1 MQGPEIITR
10 RLEEAGISYCIVGG
24 LASIAYGRPRLTLDA
39 DLVVGLEPLQVG
51 RLIAA
56 FPEDE
61 FYLPPE
67 EVLQTELQ
75 REARGHFNIIH
86 QHSALRADCYLPG
99 KSDLARWELDHRQ
112 RLPLGDGAAWFSRPE
127 AVIVHKLLFYREGGS
142 QKHLEDIRAMM
153 LGGCSLDEAL
163 LTNWVDKHVLQPEW
177 GTVTKPSLIDFLR
190 GARDSAAPNVELDL
204 TRSRQNEERDTGA

>member
-1 MQGPEIITR
+1 MQGPDIITR

-39 DLVVGLEPLQVG
+39 DLVVGLEPLEVG

-61 FYLPPE
+61 FYLPPA
-67 EVLQTELQ
+67 EVLQTEAQ

-99 KSDLARWELDHRQ
+99 KSQLARWELEHRL
-112 RLPLGDGAAWFSRPE
+112 RLPLGDVAAWFSPPE
-127 AVIVHKLLFYREGGS
+127 SVILHKLIFYREGS
-142 QKHLEDIRAMM
+142 SSKHLDDIRAMIA
-153 LGGCSLDEAL
+153 GGRSLDKAMLNQWVEKFGLQTEWEAAA
-163 LTNWVDKHVLQPEW
+163 
-177 GTVTKPSLIDFLR
+177 KP
-190 GARDSAAPNVELDL
+190 
-204 TRSRQNEERDTGA
+204 